1 MSNGL
6 QRRRG
11 GARATARASGG
22 VQSVDRAVS
31 VLEILAREGSA
42 GVSEV
47 AAEIGVHKSTAF
59 RLLAALEERDL
70 VEQNSERGKYQLGF
84 GVLRLASAI
93 PARLDLVRQARPV
106 LDELAQRFDET
117 INLAVLREN
126 YSVHVQQALGSAAVA
141 SQNWVGQLTPLH
153 ATSSGKILLAYMS
166 DEQVDQILDA
176 AGLKAFTEHTVTSR
190 KVLVHSWPQVRE
202 AGFATALRGARD
214 RPERRRRPGARP
226 HRRGGRRAER
236 VRPGLPLRRGKDRRR
251 RRRPQAA
258 GDASAIAWA
267 GSASGPAAST
277 AGNPPHDGRVPADLL
292 FCAGMPLD
300 RT

>member
-1 MSNGL
+1 MSNP
-6 QRRRG
+6 
-11 GARATARASGG
+11 ARTKATSSREASEPSGG

-70 VEQNSERGKYQLGF
+70 VEQNTERGKYQLGF

-93 PARLDLVRQARPV
+93 PARLDMVRQAQPV
-106 LDELAQRFDET
+106 LDDLARRFDET
-117 INLAVLREN
+117 INLAVVREH

-166 DEQVDQILDA
+166 KERMSDVLDA
-176 AGLKAFTEHTVTSR
+176 APLKAFTERTVTAR
-190 KVLVHSWPQVRE
+190 EELIEQLAQVRE
-202 AGFATALRGARD
+202 DGFATAFEELETGLNAAAVPVRDHTGSIVGA
-214 RPERRRRPGARP
+214 
-226 HRRGGRRAER
+226 
-236 VRPGLPLRRGKDRRR
+236 L
-251 RRRPQAA
+251 
-258 GDASAIAWA
+258 
-267 GSASGPAAST
+267 SASGPAYRFDKARIESLT
-277 AGNPPHDGRVPADLL
+277 SELKAAG
-292 FCAGMPLD
+292 D
-300 RT
+300 RISQRMGWLG

>member
-1 MSNGL
+1 MSNGG
-6 QRRRG
+6 QAKGRRENSD
-11 GARATARASGG
+11 APGG

-31 VLEILAREGSA
+31 ALEILAREGSA

-93 PARLDLVRQARPV
+93 PARLDMVRQARPV
-106 LDELAQRFDET
+106 IDDLAERLDET
-117 INLAVLREN
+117 INLAVVREH

-166 DEQVDQILDA
+166 EERLAYVLDT
-176 AGLKAFTEHTVTSR
+176 AGLKAYTEHTITSR
-190 KVLVHSWPQVRE
+190 EVLVEQLAHARAE
-202 AGFATALRGARD
+202 GFATAFEELETGLNAAAVPVRDHTGSVVGAM
-214 RPERRRRPGARP
+214 
-226 HRRGGRRAER
+226 
-236 VRPGLPLRRGKDRRR
+236 
-251 RRRPQAA
+251 
-258 GDASAIAWA
+258 
-267 GSASGPAAST
+267 SASGPAYRFDKARIESVT
-277 AGNPPHDGRVPADLL
+277 ADLKA
-292 FCAGMPLD
+292 AGD
-300 RT
+300 RISQRMGWLG